1 MGGCL
6 RETQKSEKPWWEL
19 RLLRL
24 KVSSQ
29 PPPQGMPSPG
39 TINKLILNVI
49 MNVYEMLRD
58 LNSRVGVIVDT
69 LVMEAKYEPS
79 SYNEVVG

>member
-1 MGGCL
+1 MLTGNAEVWKAMVGV
-6 RETQKSEKPWWEL
+6 
-19 RLLRL
+19 LLL
-24 KVSSQ
+24 CPKVSTQ
-29 PPPQGMPSPG
+29 PPPQGVPSPG

-79 SYNEVVG
+79 LYNEVVG